1 MNKVHKDF
9 PVYSTKQWNSIDE
22 PTMNKMVD
30 IIVKNRDKHR
40 MRGAASWWIM
50 DDEDNMFLNLYN
62 KFYNFILENF
72 DVTITEDNMTIS
84 NVYYNTGDDALEV
97 LDSHGRQYYHSHKHV
112 IGHAGNA
119 TTIAGVYYA
128 NIPDPNS
135 GTIDFRIEQVQ
146 TENGFYNPATEL
158 QYHQMNGRPYEKIQG
173 VRTTI
178 VKEIT
183 YQPETGD
190 LVIFPS
196 YLDHRPFRSLVP
208 GHRIAVN
215 FELKTKEHPDEIFA
229 KFDKKHNFE

>member
-1 MNKVHKDF
+1 MKKVHKDF
-9 PVYSTKQWNSIDE
+9 PVYSHKKWNVID
-22 PTMNKMVD
+22 TTVMNKMVD
-30 IIVKNRDKHR
+30 IIVKNRDKNR
-40 MRGAASWWIM
+40 VPGAASWWILQ
-50 DDEDNMFLNLYN
+50 DEENIFTDLYA
-62 KFYNFILENF
+62 KFYAFMSNNF
-72 DVTITEDNMTIS
+72 DITVTPDNITTC
-84 NVYYNTGDDALEV
+84 NVYYNTGDDAMEV

-112 IGHAGNA
+112 VGHLGNP

-135 GTIDFRIEQVQ
+135 GTIDFKIEQVQ
-146 TENGFYNPATEL
+146 TTNGFYEPNKEL

-173 VRTTI
+173 VKTTI